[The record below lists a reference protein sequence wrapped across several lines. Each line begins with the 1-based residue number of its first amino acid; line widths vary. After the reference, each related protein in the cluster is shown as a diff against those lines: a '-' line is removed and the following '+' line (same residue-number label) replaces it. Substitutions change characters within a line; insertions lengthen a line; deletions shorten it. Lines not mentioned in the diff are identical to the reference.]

1 MKNYDLERKIYRY
14 KTITKYQEKAK
25 MLGYQDTSKVV
36 FSFLNKRLLFT
47 FLLFCFVLL
56 FSSYSYPVAPI
67 VSILFYN
74 LYAYFYFDYRIIE
87 RGKSLERDAIYF
99 FEVLTLSLESGKNLV
114 QSLKLTTSCIDSELS
129 NEIKYALKEMEYGKS
144 FYEAFTILRKKM
156 PSDIIQNVIL
166 SITESYVSG
175 ESITSV
181 SYTHLLFGDMET
193 YNDTLHD
200 FLNEVEGKL
209 AKIKAYKENGDMANY
224 AILVHSLK
232 SDSKYFGFEKLAELA
247 YNHEM
252 ESKANNMYYI
262 TDHFDELMMEANR
275 IVALVKQYM
284 GITTTNNS
292 QTVRPLVIKDKT
304 ILVVDDSN
312 VVRNFVYKIFNS
324 EYDVLIANDGKEA
337 LDIIR
342 ANVDDKIVG
351 MLLDLNMPNVDGFQV
366 LDYFKQANLFARIPV
381 AIITGEGTQS
391 NIERAYQ
398 YPIVDMLQKP
408 DVYKR
413 QVPNILD
420 I

>member
-1 MKNYDLERKIYRY
+1 MKDVN
-14 KTITKYQEKAK
+14 
-25 MLGYQDTSKVV
+25 
-36 FSFLNKRLLFT
+36 LLISNG
-47 FLLFCFVLL
+47 V
-56 FSSYSYPVAPI
+56 
-67 VSILFYN
+67 N
-74 LYAYFYFDYRIIE
+74 IE
-87 RGKSLERDAIYF
+87 KSLE
-99 FEVLTLSLESGKNLV
+99 
-114 QSLKLTTSCIDSELS
+114 
-129 NEIKYALKEMEYGKS
+129 
-144 FYEAFTILRKKM
+144 
-156 PSDIIQNVIL
+156 
-166 SITESYVSG
+166 
-175 ESITSV
+175 
-181 SYTHLLFGDMET
+181 LFGDMET

-342 ANVDDKIVG
+342 ANVD
-351 MLLDLNMPNVDGFQV
+351 GFQV

-408 DVYKR
+408 FNEVNVK
-413 QVPNILD
+413 NIVNKL
-420 I
+420 IMVRNMNMNNNQ